1 MKQINA
7 VKTARINF
15 RITSA
20 ENEMLLVRAKNE
32 RKTVVSLLRE
42 IVLNDLRET
51 QRVTA
56 MENHI
61 LDFEKRLV
69 NTMKYLTKE
78 IGRLNTTEQ
87 VALSAL
93 DSFLL
98 TYLAHTPPTQEV
110 DREFLGQEA
119 NRRYNAIIKTIH
131 GGLSD
136 GGGLTEVARRSMP
149 EENSDE

>member
-42 IVLNDLRET
+42 MVLNDLRET
-51 QRVTA
+51 QRASA

-69 NTMKYLTKE
+69 NTMKYLIRETR
-78 IGRLNTTEQ
+78 RLNSTGQ
-87 VALSAL
+87 VTLSAL

-98 TYLAHTPPTQEV
+98 TYLAHTPPTQEAE
-110 DREFLGQEA
+110 REFLGQEA
-119 NRRYNAIIKTIH
+119 NRRYNAIIKSIH
-131 GGLSD
+131 SGLSD
-136 GGGLTEVARRSMP
+136 ASGLTEVARQVMP
-149 EENSDE
+149 EEKGDE